1 MNQPFSKSHKDP
13 LTAAAA
19 SVLFTEDISAIKD
32 KVSKL
37 KAGDKTNFGVVKSIS
52 DTSIEF
58 KARDTGVT
66 KISFNQRKMGS
77 KDFVLD
83 KLMKL
88 NEEESIDESFSP
100 RLKGL
105 AKDVVGHGKNLVD
118 ALNKDDTTTAK
129 DALNE
134 VMIAAE
140 EIQSVL
146 KKIKNESVEE
156 LDEEEKSFRVNA
168 RFNNKN
174 AKGLWQKISWPTKA
188 NSKEDAEAKFRKR
201 MGKDLIKDLEVLEEE
216 TEIEEA
222 APADVIAL
230 AREVGY
236 PPTEAE
242 RQYASWTKRG
252 LSKDNIKALIK
263 KYAEEKKNSTSVSKK

>member
-37 KAGDKTNFGVVKSIS
+37 KAGDKTNFGVVKAIS

-156 LDEEEKSFRVNA
+156 LVEEEKSFRVNA
-168 RFNNKN
+168 KFNNKK
-174 AKGLWQKISWPTKA
+174 ASGVWQKISWPTKA
-188 NSKEDAEAKFRKR
+188 ASKEDAEAKFRKR

-263 KYAEEKKNSTSVSKK
+263 KYAEEKKNSK